1 MRILESDVSKV
12 FCLQYLL
19 SDIPLEEAMVE
30 ASDNVMIT
38 NGNGVI
44 CGIGHTM
51 LENLGAEP
59 EDILGYRVDDLVAR
73 GYYDR
78 SVIRE
83 CITLRKKV
91 NGLLQDRHG
100 HYLFSTAN
108 PVFGEDGRIR
118 FVVTNTRGG
127 DVLDQF
133 IQERRES
140 QKKYE
145 GIAGYLRNRTKHCS
159 VVAASPEMCRVLSIC
174 KRIAD
179 SDGTVLLT
187 GESGTGK
194 EICATYIYENSRR
207 AGDAFLPIN
216 RSAIPSELVE
226 AELFG
231 YEKGAFTGADSK
243 GRMGMLEVADHG
255 TVFLDE
261 IGELP
266 LHVQPKLLRFLETG
280 EIKRVGGSRLS
291 YSDVRVI
298 AATNRDLR
306 QLVAQHKFREDL
318 FYRLNVLPVHIP
330 PLRNRREDIL
340 PLASFFLQQF
350 NRKYER
356 SLRLSPQFQEK
367 LLAYHWPGN
376 IRELR
381 NLIERTV
388 ITAPKPG
395 EPDQSPGP
403 ERSQEALG
411 SEEERILPL
420 REVVRDFERT
430 YIQRAIQTCG
440 GNMTQAARLL
450 GVHRTQLYR
459 KLAEKEF

>member
-1 MRILESDVSKV
+1 
-12 FCLQYLL
+12 
-19 SDIPLEEAMVE
+19 
-30 ASDNVMIT
+30 
-38 NGNGVI
+38 
-44 CGIGHTM
+44 
-51 LENLGAEP
+51 
-59 EDILGYRVDDLVAR
+59 
-73 GYYDR
+73 
-78 SVIRE
+78 
-83 CITLRKKV
+83 
-91 NGLLQDRHG
+91 
-100 HYLFSTAN
+100 
-108 PVFGEDGRIR
+108 
-118 FVVTNTRGG
+118 
-127 DVLDQF
+127 
-133 IQERRES
+133 
-140 QKKYE
+140 
-145 GIAGYLRNRTKHCS
+145 
-159 VVAASPEMCRVLSIC
+159 
-174 KRIAD
+174 
-179 SDGTVLLT
+179 
-187 GESGTGK
+187 
-194 EICATYIYENSRR
+194 
-207 AGDAFLPIN
+207 
-216 RSAIPSELVE
+216 
-226 AELFG
+226 
-231 YEKGAFTGADSK
+231 
-243 GRMGMLEVADHG
+243 MGMLEVADHG

-403 ERSQEALG
+403 ECSQEALG
-411 SEEERILPL
+411 SEEEHILPL

>member
-1 MRILESDVSKV
+1 MKATFQKFFVSN
-12 FCLQYLL
+12 LL

-207 AGDAFLPIN
+207 AATPFFPSIAVPFPPSWWRRN
-216 RSAIPSELVE
+216 SSATKR
-226 AELFG
+226 A
-231 YEKGAFTGADSK
+231 
-243 GRMGMLEVADHG
+243 
-255 TVFLDE
+255 
-261 IGELP
+261 
-266 LHVQPKLLRFLETG
+266 LL
-280 EIKRVGGSRLS
+280 
-291 YSDVRVI
+291 
-298 AATNRDLR
+298 
-306 QLVAQHKFREDL
+306 
-318 FYRLNVLPVHIP
+318 
-330 PLRNRREDIL
+330 
-340 PLASFFLQQF
+340 
-350 NRKYER
+350 
-356 SLRLSPQFQEK
+356 
-367 LLAYHWPGN
+367 
-376 IRELR
+376 
-381 NLIERTV
+381 
-388 ITAPKPG
+388 
-395 EPDQSPGP
+395 PGP
-403 ERSQEALG
+403 T
-411 SEEERILPL
+411 P
-420 REVVRDFERT
+420 RDGWGCSR
-430 YIQRAIQTCG
+430 
-440 GNMTQAARLL
+440 
-450 GVHRTQLYR
+450 
-459 KLAEKEF
+459 

>member
-1 MRILESDVSKV
+1 MKATFQKFFVSN
-12 FCLQYLL
+12 LL

-194 EICATYIYENSRR
+194 EIC
-207 AGDAFLPIN
+207 
-216 RSAIPSELVE
+216 SAIPSELVE

-411 SEEERILPL
+411 SEEEHILPL